1 MVVGKPGEAAHL
13 EEPFTTKTMEQWL
26 LETDPLPGN
35 IIRSIIIIII
45 IIIIIK
51 IEAGIYSNF
60 PCSLRHQ
67 YVSKM

>member
-1 MVVGKPGEAAHL
+1 MVGGKPGEAAHL

-45 IIIIIK
+45 I
-51 IEAGIYSNF
+51 EAGIYSNF